1 MFAINAFSI
10 GVAANIAGLLTKY
23 LKEKTI
29 VYGAISMQILLCI
42 VFIAVVRLQLDNLY
56 IVALIFGLFVS
67 MMGAAQTA
75 GFGIV
80 MGTRKGGAGSASG
93 IFGVLNFIFGAITSP
108 LVGLMGEQS
117 MVPIMATM
125 SVCSLMA
132 ILCFALAQRFHDGQA
147 HEVGH

>member
-1 MFAINAFSI
+1 
-10 GVAANIAGLLTKY
+10 
-23 LKEKTI
+23 
-29 VYGAISMQILLCI
+29 
-42 VFIAVVRLQLDNLY
+42 
-56 IVALIFGLFVS
+56 

-80 MGTRKGGAGSASG
+80 MGARKGGAGSASG
-93 IFGVLNFIFGAITSP
+93 IFGVLTFIFGAITSP

-147 HEVGH
+147 HEVAH